1 MLVNNIL
8 NFFYECTFIVSQTI
22 NIDIYL
28 KFRVFN
34 AIFNYLKYLEKII
47 KINIYFLKDIVL
59 KICNKASTKLA
70 KYYLKTKELDNTLY
84 NLVNILDSTQ
94 KISLYKS
101 WNKRENNNTINYENK
116 YKIEFKNYY

>member
-1 MLVNNIL
+1 LLVNNIL